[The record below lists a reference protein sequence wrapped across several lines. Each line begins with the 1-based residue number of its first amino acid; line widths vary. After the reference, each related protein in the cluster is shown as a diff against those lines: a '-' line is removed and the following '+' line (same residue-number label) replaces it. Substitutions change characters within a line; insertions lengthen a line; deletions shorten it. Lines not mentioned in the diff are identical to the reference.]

1 MPAKKTAT
9 RKVPATKATKKPTQF
24 KPYKS
29 LWRRLA
35 WPLVGLFAVIA
46 TALVINGLA
55 ATYKAGFVYRG
66 GKNLML
72 NGAPYKFV
80 GFNAYGMAGCE
91 TGTPWSQAQ
100 VDEYFRS
107 LPPASVTRIWAF
119 KQRSSN
125 LDMVVARAEAHGQ
138 KLVMTLGNG
147 LRNCENGTFYF
158 VDGPDPGDSMG
169 TAWFQSTYK
178 GEWTNWVKTAVAK
191 YKDSPAVG
199 MWEVSNEGGHNGSS
213 ASVSEMKSYYDTV
226 AGTIKNIDPQHLVST
241 GALAEYTYGGEAGY
255 QSIHSGSNI
264 DVVSFHEYDG
274 GTLSNHFPAVMRV
287 ANNLNKP
294 LMVGEVGDPWKESG
308 MLTGQAY
315 ADFLKKRLDGYLAG
329 GAAGVLPWN
338 YGQGNYSN
346 SWSIFP
352 GSPTATMVSNYKVP
366 GGVVVS
372 PIPTPTP
379 TAPAVNISAP
389 ANNATV
395 SGTQTVTANAT
406 DTQGLKSVQF
416 KLNGNNL
423 GAADTT
429 APYSVSWDTKTANNG
444 TNTLTAVATNTSN
457 LSTTSGSVSVTVSNQ
472 TSTPKPVPTPTPT
485 PTQPTTP
492 ATDMTAPTVPGALKA
507 TRVTRNSVTLRW
519 NASTDAV
526 GVVGYR
532 VYRDGQKIADQSSTS
547 LIIYGLK
554 SNKKYT
560 FTVQAYDAAGN
571 ASAKAQV
578 VATTHKA
585 PRRWYWWW

>member
-1 MPAKKTAT
+1 MPAKKPAS
-9 RKVPATKATKKPTQF
+9 RKVSTSKAAKKPTQF

-35 WPLVGLFAVIA
+35 WPLIGVFAVIA
-46 TALVINGLA
+46 TALVIHGLA
-55 ATYKAGFVYRG
+55 ATYKAGFVYRD

-72 NGAPYKFV
+72 NGSTYKFV
-80 GFNAYGMAGCE
+80 GFNAYGMTGCE

-100 VDEYFRS
+100 IDEYFRS

-125 LDMVVARAEAHGQ
+125 LDLVVSRAEAHGQ

-147 LRNCENGTFYF
+147 LRNCESGTYYTGS
-158 VDGPDPGDSMG
+158 DTGAGMG
-169 TAWFQSTYK
+169 ATWFQTTYK
-178 GEWTNWVKTAVAK
+178 GDWTNWVKTAVTK
-191 YKDSPAVG
+191 YKDSPAVA
-199 MWEVSNEGGHNGSS
+199 MWEISNEGGHPDTIS
-213 ASVSEMKSYYDTV
+213 ASIMKPYYDTV
-226 AGTIKNIDPQHLVST
+226 AGTIKGIDGQHLVST

-274 GTLSNHFPAVMRV
+274 GTVSNHFASVMKV
-287 ANNLNKP
+287 ANALNKP
-294 LMVGEVGDPWKESG
+294 LMVGE
-308 MLTGQAY
+308 TGSPDSNLCGQTR
-315 ADFLKKRLDGYLAG
+315 ADYLKKRFDAYLAQ
-329 GAAGVLPWN
+329 GASGVLIWN
-338 YGQGNYSN
+338 RSMAYSCTG
-346 SWSIFP
+346 WSVAT
-352 GSPTATMVSNYKVP
+352 GDVTATMVTNYKVP

-379 TAPAVNISAP
+379 TAPAVSVSAP

-395 SGTQTVTANAT
+395 SGTQTVTASAS
-406 DTQGLKSVQF
+406 DAQGVKSVQF

-423 GAADTT
+423 GSADTT
-429 APYSVSWDTKTANNG
+429 APYSVSWDTKTAANG
-444 TNTLTAVATNTSN
+444 TYTLTAVATNTSN

-472 TSTPKPVPTPTPT
+472 TSTPKPIPTPTPTPT
-485 PTQPTTP
+485 PTQPTP
-492 ATDMTAPTVPGALKA
+492 PPTDTTAPTVPGGLKA
-507 TRVTRNSVTLRW
+507 SRVTKNSVTLRW
-519 NASTDAV
+519 NASTDTT
-526 GVVGYR
+526 GVAGYR
-532 VYRDGQKIADQSSTS
+532 IYRDGQKIADQSNTS
-547 LIIYGLK
+547 LIVYGLK

-578 VATTHKA
+578 VATTLKA

>member
-9 RKVPATKATKKPTQF
+9 RKAPTSKATKKPAKF
-24 KPYKS
+24 KLYRS

-35 WPLVGLFAVIA
+35 WPLIGIFAVIA

-55 ATYKAGFVYRG
+55 ATYKAGFVYRD

-80 GFNAYGMAGCE
+80 GFNAYGMTGCE

-100 VDEYFRS
+100 IDEYFRS

-125 LDMVVARAEAHGQ
+125 LDVVVSRAEAHGQ

-147 LRNCENGTFYF
+147 LNHCESGTYYTGDDNGAGRGAT
-158 VDGPDPGDSMG
+158 
-169 TAWFQSTYK
+169 WFQTTYK
-178 GEWTNWVKTAVAK
+178 GDWTNWVKTAVTK
-191 YKDSPAVG
+191 YKESPAVA
-199 MWEVSNEGGHNGSS
+199 MWEISNEGGHPQNLS
-213 ASVSEMKSYYDTV
+213 ASIMKPYYDTV
-226 AGTIKNIDPQHLVST
+226 AATIKGIDSQHLVST
-241 GALAEYTYGGEAGY
+241 GALAEYTFGGEAGY
-255 QSIHSGSNI
+255 QSVHSGSNI

-274 GTLSNHFPAVMRV
+274 GTLSNHFPVVMRV

-294 LMVGEVGDPWKESG
+294 LMVGEVGTRDNE
-308 MLTGQAY
+308 MLSGQAR
-315 ADFLKKRLDGYLAG
+315 ADYLRKRFDGYLAG
-329 GAAGVLPWN
+329 GASGVLIWN
-338 YGQGNYSN
+338 RSQAYSTG
-346 SWSIFP
+346 WSVAT
-352 GSPTATMVSNYKVP
+352 GDVTATMVSNYKVP

-379 TAPAVNISAP
+379 TAPAVNVSAP

-406 DTQGLKSVQF
+406 DAQGLKSVQF

-423 GAADTT
+423 GTADTT
-429 APYSVSWDTKTANNG
+429 APYSVSWDTKTASNG
-444 TNTLTAVATNTSN
+444 KYTLTAVATNTSN
-457 LSTTSGSVSVTVSNQ
+457 LSTTSGSVNVTVSNQ
-472 TSTPKPVPTPTPT
+472 TSTPKPVPAPTPT
-485 PTQPTTP
+485 PVPTQPTPPVADT
-492 ATDMTAPTVPGALKA
+492 TAPTAPSGLRASRITK
-507 TRVTRNSVTLRW
+507 NSVTLRW
-519 NASTDAV
+519 NASTDAK
-526 GVVGYR
+526 GVLGYR
-532 VYRDGQKIADQSSTS
+532 VYRDGQKIADQSNTS
-547 LIIYGLK
+547 LIVYGLK

-578 VATTHKA
+578 IATTHKA